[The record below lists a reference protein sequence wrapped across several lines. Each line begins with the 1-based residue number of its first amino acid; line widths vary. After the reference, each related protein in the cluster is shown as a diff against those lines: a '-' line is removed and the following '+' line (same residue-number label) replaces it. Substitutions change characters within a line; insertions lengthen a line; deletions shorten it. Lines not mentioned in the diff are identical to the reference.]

1 MKKLTRKA
9 KEFIYQAVD
18 SIFSRSGIKD
28 ARLCEPEENPFMY
41 FIASPV
47 ANGEGLIMKTSNEL
61 FHALG
66 LLPEGRNLALDEDDD
81 YCYVIRSEQNY
92 ITAFN
97 HPAVFQFEE
106 TDPECQFILK
116 NWNQDGGDNGGDDDA
131 KSEIDRLVDGIKA
144 GRLKSKSDDGYLVL
158 KAEFYNAIEAGK
170 KKVEYRDFTEYNL
183 KRTIG
188 LKTIR
193 FNLGYAK
200 DAKRMRWEVK
210 KVVLLDD
217 EDNECDPFNVPEDF
231 RPTTIAIHLGKRIG

>member
-1 MKKLTRKA
+1 MKTLTDNEVVFARKTV
-9 KEFIYQAVD
+9 EAVLA
-18 SIFSRSGIKD
+18 RNGIEQWGGD
-28 ARLCEPEENPFMY
+28 MLNPYLFELK
-41 FIASPV
+41 IPV
-47 ANGEGLIMKTSNEL
+47 SVGEKMAVKTFNDLFHTMGILPNGEQLQMS
-61 FHALG
+61 
-66 LLPEGRNLALDEDDD
+66 EGRDYCVCCADEDGET
-81 YCYVIRSEQNY
+81 YSAI
-92 ITAFN
+92 FN
-97 HPAVFQFEE
+97 HPKAMKFTEEDEEYQFTLKAIHDEQEAEAEAEE
-106 TDPECQFILK
+106 
-116 NWNQDGGDNGGDDDA
+116 A
-131 KSEIDRLVDGIKA
+131 EIHELIDGIKA

-231 RPTTIAIHLGKRIG
+231 WPTTIAIHLGKRIG